1 MASSRF
7 SVCQVCDIIAG
18 DDGESE
24 YMFPGSDDEL
34 EMGETGMGET
44 GERVNYF
51 DREVQGDSG
60 EIDYLDRAQ
69 MDTSD
74 EETDKGES
82 NEESSEEEED
92 GDGGRTSTSHGV
104 AGSSY
109 GVLRPDRSRSR
120 SRGCAQVR
128 RGRGGCGGRGRRA
141 TMGERPAQTDREW
154 TSLGGPVD
162 VSPFVREVGPTFTV
176 PEDPTS
182 IFLALFTTEL
192 LDRVTAE
199 TNRFASTCLSA
210 SQQEGGSPSAWETT
224 ADEMKA
230 FLGFLVLMGIQKL
243 PGLYDY
249 WSTDEVLHSFAIASR
264 ISRKRFLD
272 LRRFL
277 HFVDNDTVA
286 ARGEDGYDR
295 LAKVRPVITAV
306 KDSFLASYAP
316 HCQCAIDEA
325 MVRFKGRSSLKQYLP
340 MKPTKRGFKVWVRAD
355 SSNGFV
361 CDLDVYTGKDGAV
374 TTNLGAKVVER
385 LSRALVGGHY
395 HLYFDNFFSSL
406 PLFDSLLEDGLYAC
420 GTFRK
425 DRKGIPTDIKSV
437 KPGQ

>member
-1 MASSRF
+1 
-7 SVCQVCDIIAG
+7 
-18 DDGESE
+18 
-24 YMFPGSDDEL
+24 
-34 EMGETGMGET
+34 MG
-44 GERVNYF
+44 
-51 DREVQGDSG
+51 
-60 EIDYLDRAQ
+60 
-69 MDTSD
+69 
-74 EETDKGES
+74 
-82 NEESSEEEED
+82 
-92 GDGGRTSTSHGV
+92 GV
-104 AGSSY
+104 AGE
-109 GVLRPDRSRSR
+109 PPW
-120 SRGCAQVR
+120 
-128 RGRGGCGGRGRRA
+128 GRGQLRLTGSGQA
-141 TMGERPAQTDREW
+141 W
-154 TSLGGPVD
+154 GGPVD
-162 VSPFVREVGPTFTV
+162 VSPFVREVGPTFIV

-192 LDRVTAE
+192 LDHVTAE
-199 TNRFASTCLSA
+199 TNRLSA
-210 SQQEGGSPSAWETT
+210 SQLEGGSPSAWATT

-230 FLGFLVLMGIQKL
+230 FLGFLMLMGIQKL
-243 PGLYDY
+243 PGLYNY

-264 ISRKRFLD
+264 ISRKRFLN

-340 MKPTKRGFKVWVRAD
+340 MKPTKRVFKVWVRAD

-425 DRKGIPTDIKSV
+425 YRKGIPTDIKSV

>member
-34 EMGETGMGET
+34 EMGETG
-44 GERVNYF
+44 ERVNYF
-51 DREVQGDSG
+51 DREVQGDSV
-60 EIDYLDRAQ
+60 EMIDYLDRAQ

-74 EETDKGES
+74 EDTDKGES
-82 NEESSEEEED
+82 NEESSEEEEED
-92 GDGGRTSTSHGV
+92 SDGGRTSTCHGVLAAPMEYYGQTEAAAAAGGAPKFEGGEEVVGGV
-104 AGSSY
+104 AGE
-109 GVLRPDRSRSR
+109 PPW
-120 SRGCAQVR
+120 
-128 RGRGGCGGRGRRA
+128 GRGQLRLTGSGQAWGGQWTCRHLSERLAPLLQCPRIRRA
-141 TMGERPAQTDREW
+141 
-154 TSLGGPVD
+154 SFLLF
-162 VSPFVREVGPTFTV
+162 SPP
-176 PEDPTS
+176 S
-182 IFLALFTTEL
+182 L
-192 LDRVTAE
+192 LDRVIAE

-210 SQQEGGSPSAWETT
+210 SQQEGGSPSAWATT

-306 KDSFLASYAP
+306 KDSFLASYTL

-340 MKPTKRGFKVWVRAD
+340 MKPTKTSPSVWGR
-355 SSNGFV
+355 
-361 CDLDVYTGKDGAV
+361 
-374 TTNLGAKVVER
+374 
-385 LSRALVGGHY
+385 
-395 HLYFDNFFSSL
+395 
-406 PLFDSLLEDGLYAC
+406 
-420 GTFRK
+420 
-425 DRKGIPTDIKSV
+425 
-437 KPGQ
+437 